1 MSRIEKFYNDALNKL
16 DIEISLALA
25 AGKDKEAAQLIDE
38 RHELIEDREIALWE
52 AANG

>member
-1 MSRIEKFYNDALNKL
+1 MSRIEKFYADALTNL
-16 DIEISLALA
+16 DILISMALA

-38 RHELIEDREIALWE
+38 RYELLCDRELALWE